1 MSLKNALPNLFCS
14 SMVLHY
20 DRDLLDLLTANM
32 GGRITREEIGKIF
45 SSFDEDNT
53 GYITIKNLKKV
64 ARDLGEDMSEE
75 ELQEIVQR
83 VDSNED
89 QQITFDDF
97 YNVLSKK
104 TFP

>member
-1 MSLKNALPNLFCS
+1 
-14 SMVLHY
+14 
-20 DRDLLDLLTANM
+20 M
-32 GGRITREEIGKIF
+32 GARITREEIGNIF
-45 SSFDEDNT
+45 GSFDEDNT

-64 ARDLGEDMSEE
+64 ARDLGEDISEE